1 MVVLNNRV
9 CFYYKL
15 FFGGGGG
22 GGRKVDVRINGG
34 SFKFLQAPI
43 L

>member
-15 FFGGGGG
+15 FFGGGG